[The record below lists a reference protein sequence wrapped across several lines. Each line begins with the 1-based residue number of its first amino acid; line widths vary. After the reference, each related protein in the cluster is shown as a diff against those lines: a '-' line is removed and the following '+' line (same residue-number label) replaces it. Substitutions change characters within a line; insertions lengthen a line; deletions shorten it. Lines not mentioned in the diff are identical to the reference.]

1 MKPLIKWAGG
11 KSRELKNF
19 KDFIPE
25 HNTYIEPFLGG
36 GAVFFHLEPKKA
48 YINDIS
54 SNLVSFYKL
63 TKEKNKEFISYLNQ
77 YSEIWNLTLNK
88 LEKDIDFL
96 SDLYL
101 KEDKENISLYVKK
114 LIPEV
119 KNNLILDENVFYET
133 LEKNVLDKFKRT
145 KLNNEKSPFPKKD
158 LEESLKTGFTSGIY
172 MYFRNVYNM
181 IALNKLK
188 VSIAFKTANY
198 YFIREY
204 CYGSMFRY
212 NSSGEFNI
220 PYGGASYNKKNFN
233 EKINNI
239 TSSKIQKLFKNTEIS
254 CKDFEKF
261 LYDLELSK
269 DDFIF
274 LDPPYDTEFSDY
286 EGREFSLK
294 DQERLCKILKKIPA
308 KFLLIIKKTNF
319 IYDLYKNDFYIV
331 NFSKNYTYN
340 IKNRNEKN
348 VEHLI
353 ITNYQM

>member
-1 MKPLIKWAGG
+1 M
-11 KSRELKNF
+11 
-19 KDFIPE
+19 
-25 HNTYIEPFLGG
+25 
-36 GAVFFHLEPKKA
+36 
-48 YINDIS
+48 
-54 SNLVSFYKL
+54 
-63 TKEKNKEFISYLNQ
+63 
-77 YSEIWNLTLNK
+77 
-88 LEKDIDFL
+88 
-96 SDLYL
+96 
-101 KEDKENISLYVKK
+101 KK

-294 DQERLCKILKKIPA
+294 DQERLYKILKKIPA
-308 KFLLIIKKTNF
+308 KFLLVIKKTNF
-319 IYDLYKNDFYIV
+319 IYDLYKNDFYII
-331 NFSKNYTYN
+331 NFNKNYIYN
-340 IKNRNEKN
+340 IKNRNKKN

-353 ITNYQM
+353 ITNYQV

>member
-19 KDFIPE
+19 KDLIPE
-25 HNTYIEPFLGG
+25 HSTYIEPFLGG

-54 SNLVSFYKL
+54 SNLVNFYKL
-63 TKEKNKEFISYLNQ
+63 TKEKNKEFISYLNK

-101 KEDKENISLYVKK
+101 KGDKENISLYVKK
-114 LIPEV
+114 LIPEI
-119 KNNLILDENVFYET
+119 KNNLILDEKVFYET

-145 KLNNEKSPFPKKD
+145 KLNNEKSSFPKKD
-158 LEESLKTGFTSGIY
+158 LEESLKTG
-172 MYFRNVYNM
+172 
-181 IALNKLK
+181 
-188 VSIAFKTANY
+188 FKTANY

-239 TSSKIQKLFKNTEIS
+239 TSSKIQKIFKNTEIS

-294 DQERLCKILKKIPA
+294 DQERLCRILKKIPA

-319 IYDLYKNDFYIV
+319 IYDLYKNDFYIA

-353 ITNYQM
+353 ITNYQV